1 MSDAPWLSA
10 CKRLAVGQTQRYRC
24 CGRTPA
30 AVLYNKPE
38 SWQMYCHRCKQTAVE
53 RKQFVSLVQPQV
65 LPRVLPAPAHLI
77 RVSQASA
84 EIKAHAYSFMVSKG
98 LMPDML
104 EDALWSEELK
114 RLVFQTGSGTYIA
127 RAMHSYQQ
135 PKWLMLGGMQSYAIA
150 PAQVGLVQPNA
161 PTTHSAQITL
171 PTSAVAAPVGRA
183 GDLSTALA
191 DATLLILTE
200 DYLSS
205 RKIAYC
211 AERYPQS
218 GGTLTCKAVALLGT
232 RLSLQL
238 KSAIVQANKPVLL
251 MLDGDPAG
259 DSGTARISLE
269 LRPFVPVSSY
279 QIPGK
284 DPKDMTVQEILSGLH
299 SCTGHVHPQDLA

>member
-65 LPRVLPAPAHLI
+65 LPRVLPAPAHLV

-98 LMPDML
+98 LMPEML

-114 RLVFQTGSGTYIA
+114 RLVFQTGPGTYIA
-127 RAMHSYQQ
+127 RAMHNYQQ
-135 PKWLMLGGMQSYAIA
+135 PKWLMLGGAQSY
-150 PAQVGLVQPNA
+150 
-161 PTTHSAQITL
+161 
-171 PTSAVAAPVGRA
+171 AVAAPARQLGAAAVA
-183 GDLSTALA
+183 GLVV
-191 DATLLILTE
+191 LTE
-200 DYLSS
+200 DYLSA
-205 RKIAYC
+205 RKVQYVSSH
-211 AERYPQS
+211 YGDFPVMV
-218 GGTLTCKAVALLGT
+218 LALLGT
-232 RLSLQL
+232 RLSLPL
-238 KSAIVQANKPVLL
+238 KSKIVQANKPVLL

-259 DSGTARISLE
+259 DAGTARISLE

-284 DPKDMTVQEILSGLH
+284 DPKDMTVQEILSGLY

>member
-38 SWQMYCHRCKQTAVE
+38 SWQMYCHRCKQTATE

-98 LMPDML
+98 LMPEML

-114 RLVFQTGSGTYIA
+114 RLVFQTGPGTYIA

-135 PKWLMLGGMQSYAIA
+135 PKWLMLGGMQSYA
-150 PAQVGLVQPNA
+150 
-161 PTTHSAQITL
+161 
-171 PTSAVAAPVGRA
+171 VAAPA
-183 GDLSTALA
+183 KAP
-191 DATLLILTE
+191 DAAAVAEVIVLTE
-200 DYLSS
+200 DYLSA
-205 RKIAYC
+205 RKVQHVASQYWKSCTVVGI
-211 AERYPQS
+211 
-218 GGTLTCKAVALLGT
+218 ALLGT
-232 RLSLQL
+232 RLQLLL
-238 KSAIVQANKPVLL
+238 KSKIVQANKPVLL

-279 QIPGK
+279 QIPGL
-284 DPKDMTVQEILSGLH
+284 DPKDMQVHQILEGLKC
-299 SCTGHVHPQDLA
+299 SR

>member
-65 LPRVLPAPAHLI
+65 LPRVLPAPAHLV

-98 LMPDML
+98 LMPEML

-114 RLVFQTGSGTYIA
+114 RLVFQTGPGTYIA

-135 PKWLMLGGMQSYAIA
+135 PKWLMLGGMQSYA
-150 PAQVGLVQPNA
+150 
-161 PTTHSAQITL
+161 
-171 PTSAVAAPVGRA
+171 VAAPA
-183 GDLSTALA
+183 KAP
-191 DATLLILTE
+191 DAAAVAEVIVLTE
-200 DYLSS
+200 DYLSA
-205 RKIAYC
+205 RKVQHVASQYWKSCTVVGI
-211 AERYPQS
+211 
-218 GGTLTCKAVALLGT
+218 ALLGT
-232 RLSLQL
+232 RLQLLL
-238 KSAIVQANKPVLL
+238 KSKIVQANKPVLL

-279 QIPGK
+279 QIPGL
-284 DPKDMTVQEILSGLH
+284 DPKDMQVHQILEGLKC
-299 SCTGHVHPQDLA
+299 SR

>member
-1 MSDAPWLSA
+1 MVSIQGMDEPWLA
-10 CKRLAVGQTQRYRC
+10 AAKRLAVGQSCRFRC

-30 AVLYNKPE
+30 AVLYNKTD
-38 SWQMYCHRCKQTAVE
+38 SWQMYCHRCHSSTTE

-77 RVSQASA
+77 CVSQASA

-98 LMPDML
+98 LMPEML

-114 RLVFQTGSGTYIA
+114 RLVFQTGPGTYIA

-135 PKWLMLGGMQSYAIA
+135 PKWLMLGGAQSYAVGA
-150 PAQVGLVQPNA
+150 PAGQV
-161 PTTHSAQITL
+161 
-171 PTSAVAAPVGRA
+171 

-200 DYLSS
+200 DYLSA
-205 RKIAYC
+205 RKIYYC
-211 AERYPQS
+211 ATNFQKA
-218 GGTLTCKAVALLGT
+218 GTLTCRAVALLGT
-232 RLSLQL
+232 RLSLPL

-259 DSGTARISLE
+259 DAGTARISRE
-269 LRPFVPVSSY
+269 LRPFVSVSSY
-279 QIPGK
+279 QIPGL
-284 DPKDMTVQEILSGLH
+284 DPKDMQIQQILEGLN
-299 SCTGHVHPQDLA
+299 G

>member
-38 SWQMYCHRCKQTAVE
+38 SWQLYCHRCKQTAVE

-65 LPRVLPAPAHLI
+65 LPRVLPAPAHLV

-98 LMPDML
+98 LMPEML

-127 RAMHSYQQ
+127 RAMHNYQQ
-135 PKWLMLGGMQSYAIA
+135 PKWLMLGGAQSY
-150 PAQVGLVQPNA
+150 
-161 PTTHSAQITL
+161 
-171 PTSAVAAPVGRA
+171 AVAAPAGQA

-191 DATLLILTE
+191 RATLLVMTE
-200 DYLSS
+200 DYLSA
-205 RKIAYC
+205 RKISYC
-211 AERYPQS
+211 AEKYPQS
-218 GGTLTCKAVALLGT
+218 AGTLTCKTVALLGT
-232 RLSLQL
+232 RLSLPL

-259 DSGTARISLE
+259 DAGTARISLE
-269 LRPFVPVSSY
+269 LRPFVQVSSY
-279 QIPGK
+279 QIPGL
-284 DPKDMTVQEILSGLH
+284 DPKDMQVHQILEGLKCGLH
-299 SCTGHVHPQDLA
+299 

>member
-38 SWQMYCHRCKQTAVE
+38 SWQLYCHRCKQTAVE

-65 LPRVLPAPAHLI
+65 LPRVLPAPAHLV

-84 EIKAHAYSFMVSKG
+84 EIKAHIYSFMVSKG
-98 LMPDML
+98 LMPEML

-114 RLVFQTGSGTYIA
+114 RLVFQTGPGTYIA

-135 PKWLMLGGMQSYAIA
+135 PKWLMLGGAQSY
-150 PAQVGLVQPNA
+150 
-161 PTTHSAQITL
+161 
-171 PTSAVAAPVGRA
+171 AVAAPAGQV

-191 DATLLILTE
+191 DAILLVMTE
-200 DYLSS
+200 DYLSA

-211 AERYPQS
+211 AEKYLQS
-218 GGTLTCKAVALLGT
+218 AGTLTCRTVALLGT
-232 RLSLQL
+232 RLSLPL

-279 QIPGK
+279 QIPGL
-284 DPKDMTVQEILSGLH
+284 DPKDMQVQQILEGLKCGLH
-299 SCTGHVHPQDLA
+299 

>member
-38 SWQMYCHRCKQTAVE
+38 SWQLYCHRCKQTAVE

-65 LPRVLPAPAHLI
+65 LPRVLPAPALLI
-77 RVSQASA
+77 RISQASA

-98 LMPDML
+98 LMPEML

-114 RLVFQTGSGTYIA
+114 RLVFQTGPGTYIA

-135 PKWLMLGGMQSYAIA
+135 PKWLMLGGMQSYA
-150 PAQVGLVQPNA
+150 
-161 PTTHSAQITL
+161 
-171 PTSAVAAPVGRA
+171 VAAPA
-183 GDLSTALA
+183 KALDAVA
-191 DATLLILTE
+191 DAGLVVLTE
-200 DYLSS
+200 DYLSA
-205 RKIAYC
+205 RKVQYVAN
-211 AERYPQS
+211 RYWSQ
-218 GGTLTCKAVALLGT
+218 TTVLAVALLGT
-232 RLSLQL
+232 RLQLTL

-279 QIPGK
+279 QIPGL
-284 DPKDMTVQEILSGLH
+284 DPKDMQVHQILEGLKCGLH
-299 SCTGHVHPQDLA
+299 